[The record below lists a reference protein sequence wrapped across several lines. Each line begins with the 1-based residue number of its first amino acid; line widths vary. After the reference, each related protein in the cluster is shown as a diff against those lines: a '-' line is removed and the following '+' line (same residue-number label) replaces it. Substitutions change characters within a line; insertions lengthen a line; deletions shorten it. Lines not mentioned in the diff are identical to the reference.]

1 VSSLADLSLCSPT
14 LLIVAYEALVL
25 FSVSLFVGTDYQHF
39 NYCKHHCLWYPSPPL
54 WPILNSAKGEGMFL
68 PVQ

>member
-1 VSSLADLSLCSPT
+1 VSSPADLSLCAPT
-14 LLIVAYEALVL
+14 LLTVTYEALVL

-39 NYCKHHCLWYPSPPL
+39 NYCKHYRLLYLSPSSWL
-54 WPILNSAKGEGMFL
+54 ILNSAKGEDMFF